1 MISKIALS
9 DYAFFILFILFDLME
24 DDNICNTDL
33 YADEIG
39 FNLQVGTT
47 MPRFQLN
54 FTAKF

>member
-24 DDNICNTDL
+24 EDNLSDTDF
-33 YADEIG
+33 YSDEIS

-47 MPRFQLN
+47 MPRFQL
-54 FTAKF
+54 KFVMKF